1 MPFPDLSR
9 AFPGTLLNLPVL
21 IAAAASSGVGETC
34 RLPSLKPHPTL
45 LQPPRNLPHLP
56 SLLIVRVPL
65 SVPACFSGPVSPRR
79 PLSISPNTLSLP
91 GPPMTVGGR
100 GWGLTKGA
108 PRKEARVGRDREG
121 AQVVPGR
128 VAWVTRGSLGLA
140 GRGQRLA
147 RGGGG
152 ARRWSVGE
160 GTEEERLSK
169 PEGRGRETRRRI
181 PPSLARSLTCS
192 LPGCGCGCGSGNGE
206 VRRPA
211 SRVCCCVCYSIPPP
225 HPQRPSPLSPLKMA
239 ASSSEVSEM
248 KRVEKSPETQRE
260 GPGHSETETGPLQVL
275 AGDPNQPE
283 ILEPGSDTTGSS
295 VDSRPKAGLVP
306 ETTETPAGAPE
317 TTQVT
322 DLSLSPGGE
331 SKANCIPEEAC
342 QEPVSKPEVSKSA
355 TADQGSKLEA
365 AAPPEPASEPAPQPD
380 SQPEPQP
387 GSQPT
392 PKQDP
397 QPKPPTQE
405 DPIPEVLTESIG
417 EKQENGAVVPLQA
430 GDSEEGPVPQPHLP
444 PSTKS
449 PPANGAPPRVLQQ
462 LVEEDRIGRV
472 HSGHP
477 GSPRGSL
484 SRHPSSQLAG
494 PGVEG
499 GESTQKPRDY
509 IILAILSCFCPMWP
523 VNIVAFAYA
532 VMSRNS
538 LQQGDVDGAQRLG
551 RVAKLLSIVA
561 LVGGVLIIIASCV
574 INLGVYK

>member
-1 MPFPDLSR
+1 
-9 AFPGTLLNLPVL
+9 
-21 IAAAASSGVGETC
+21 
-34 RLPSLKPHPTL
+34 
-45 LQPPRNLPHLP
+45 
-56 SLLIVRVPL
+56 
-65 SVPACFSGPVSPRR
+65 
-79 PLSISPNTLSLP
+79 
-91 GPPMTVGGR
+91 
-100 GWGLTKGA
+100 
-108 PRKEARVGRDREG
+108 
-121 AQVVPGR
+121 
-128 VAWVTRGSLGLA
+128 
-140 GRGQRLA
+140 
-147 RGGGG
+147 
-152 ARRWSVGE
+152 
-160 GTEEERLSK
+160 
-169 PEGRGRETRRRI
+169 
-181 PPSLARSLTCS
+181 
-192 LPGCGCGCGSGNGE
+192 
-206 VRRPA
+206 
-211 SRVCCCVCYSIPPP
+211 
-225 HPQRPSPLSPLKMA
+225 MA

-275 AGDPNQPE
+275 AGDADQPE
-283 ILEPGSDTTGSS
+283 TLEPGSDTTGSS
-295 VDSRPKAGLVP
+295 VDSRPKAGLAP

-317 TTQVT
+317 TTQIT
-322 DLSLSPGGE
+322 DLSLSTGEE
-331 SKANCIPEEAC
+331 SKANCTPEEAC

-387 GSQPT
+387 DSQPEPQPGSQPT

-397 QPKPPTQE
+397 QPEPPPTQE
-405 DPIPEVLTESIG
+405 DPIPEVLTDSVG

-462 LVEEDRIGRV
+462 LVEEDRMGRV

-523 VNIVAFAYA
+523 VNIVGFAYA